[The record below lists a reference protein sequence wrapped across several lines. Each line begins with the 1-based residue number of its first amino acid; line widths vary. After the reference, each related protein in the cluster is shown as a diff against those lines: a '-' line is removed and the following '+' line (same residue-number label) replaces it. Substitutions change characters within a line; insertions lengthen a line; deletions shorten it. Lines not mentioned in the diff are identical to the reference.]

1 MYEYRH
7 RHRHRHRHTD
17 THILKIKKITDHRCM
32 LLRVLRLLL
41 ALFQEVGTYAAS
53 ISSAAS
59 ALLLLAIVLI
69 ADTGSAM
76 YVYCAVT

>member
-1 MYEYRH
+1 
-7 RHRHRHRHTD
+7 
-17 THILKIKKITDHRCM
+17 M
-32 LLRVLRLLL
+32 LLRVLRLWL